1 MLKTPLRDL
10 LGIEKPVFQGG
21 MAWIA
26 DASLASAVSEA
37 GGLGIIAAMNAD
49 ANWLRDQ
56 IHELRAR
63 TDKPFGVNVML
74 MSPFADEVAQVVI
87 DERVP
92 VVVTGAGNPTKYMKA
107 WNEAGIKV
115 IPVVASVALAR
126 LVARRG
132 ATAVVAEGT
141 ESGGHIGETSTM
153 ALVPQVVDAVDI
165 PVVAAG
171 GIADG
176 RGVAAAFMLGAA
188 GVQVGTRFLV
198 ADECTVA
205 EQYKEMVLKANDTST
220 RATGRSTGH
229 PVRALKSPFTNAY
242 AKSEAAGASIE
253 ELGAMGTGA
262 LRKAAKDGNY
272 EEGSFLCG
280 QIAGMVNECQ
290 SAREIVDDLVD
301 GAERVLKGASAWVR
315 SVFVCRPGR
324 PAPRDGRRP
333 DRGIAGGR
341 RGVRHCRRGAPGDQ
355 RAVPERLQ
363 GGALADREHAAVRVR
378 SRPGSGCRS
387 A

>member
-1 MLKTPLRDL
+1 MLKTPLCDL

-92 VVVTGAGNPTKYMKA
+92 VVVTGAGNPAKYMKA

-176 RGVAAAFMLGAA
+176 RGVAAAFMLGAC
-188 GVQVGTRFLV
+188 GVQLGTRFLS
-198 ADECTVA
+198 ATECSIHPT
-205 EQYKEMVLKANDTST
+205 YKEKLFKAGDL
-220 RATGRSTGH
+220 ATTVTGKRLGH
-229 PVRALKSPFTNAY
+229 PVRSLRTPLMRRYTEAEY
-242 AKSEAAGASIE
+242 AQTSDE
-253 ELGAMGTGA
+253 ELEAMTTGA
-262 LRKAAKDGNY
+262 LRKAVQ
-272 EEGSFLCG
+272 EGDVQNGCFLAG
-280 QIAGMVNECQ
+280 QIAAMVKKEQ
-290 SAREIVDDLVD
+290 PAAEIIREVMQ
-301 GAERVLKGASAWVR
+301 GAEPILKGAAQWVK
-315 SVFVCRPGR
+315 
-324 PAPRDGRRP
+324 
-333 DRGIAGGR
+333 
-341 RGVRHCRRGAPGDQ
+341 
-355 RAVPERLQ
+355 
-363 GGALADREHAAVRVR
+363 
-378 SRPGSGCRS
+378 
-387 A
+387 